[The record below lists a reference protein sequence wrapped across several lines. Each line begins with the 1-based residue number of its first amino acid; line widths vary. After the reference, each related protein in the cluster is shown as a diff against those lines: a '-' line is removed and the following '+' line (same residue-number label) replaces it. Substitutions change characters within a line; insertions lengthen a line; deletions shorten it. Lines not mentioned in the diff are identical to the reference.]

1 MPIFIRPA
9 TKEDEAALS
18 RICLETSETGKSGR
32 GVHNYPSLPGEV
44 YALPYVNVPDC
55 VWGFVLAEKPTDASP
70 PSDESVVG
78 YTLGALDSRAFEAAT
93 AQTWWPALKAKYA
106 EGSLAAPQP
115 TEADEKYIKSIMD
128 FPPAS
133 EAQIAFSPAHLHID
147 ILESHQRK
155 GWGKR
160 LIGVAIRHL
169 KEKGLNAV
177 WLGMDPR
184 NKAAALFYE
193 RLGFHAFD
201 GAPEAVLGITVEEW
215 ENKWGNGLE
224 K

>member
-9 TKEDEAALS
+9 TKEDEPALS
-18 RICLETSETGKSGR
+18 KICLETSEAGKSGR
-32 GVHNYPSLPGEV
+32 DAHNYPSLPGEV
-44 YALPYVNVPDC
+44 YALPYVNVLDC
-55 VWGFVLAEKPTDASP
+55 VWGFVLVEKPLETSP

-93 AQTWWPALKAKYA
+93 AQTWWPPLKAKYA
-106 EGSLAAPQP
+106 EGSLTTPLP
-115 TEADEKYIKSIMD
+115 TQTDQKYIKSIMN

-133 EAQIAFSPAHLHID
+133 DAQITFSPAHLHID

-169 KEKGLNAV
+169 KEKGLKAV

-184 NKAAALFYE
+184 NKAAASFYG
-193 RLGFHAFD
+193 RLGFHTFD
-201 GAPEAVLGITVEEW
+201 GAPEGVLGITAEEW
-215 ENKWGNGLE
+215 EDIV
-224 K
+224 